1 RAHGS
6 VRRTQPCLRG
16 DSLTVLQSSALP
28 LNSCCQKKTH
38 FPPSLSL
45 HISFFSSSSLFFFFS
60 LSLYLLFPLFFPV
73 HPSLMYLPLSLA
85 PTPPPLSTPPP
96 PLPIPPPPPSLSLSL
111 SPPPPSLYPSLY
123 PSPTP

>member
-73 HPSLMYLPLSLA
+73 HPSLMFLRHLS
-85 PTPPPLSTPPP
+85 
-96 PLPIPPPPPSLSLSL
+96 PSALLFPLSLSL
-111 SPPPPSLYPSLY
+111 SSFFSLLSSPSLSLVSPPS
-123 PSPTP
+123 

>member
-16 DSLTVLQSSALP
+16 DSLTVLKSSALP

-73 HPSLMYLPLSLA
+73 HPSLMFLPILPALFSPPSPSLYLPLSFS
-85 PTPPPLSTPPP
+85 PSH
-96 PLPIPPPPPSLSLSL
+96 SLSLL
-111 SPPPPSLYPSLY
+111 VLFPKMF
-123 PSPTP
+123 